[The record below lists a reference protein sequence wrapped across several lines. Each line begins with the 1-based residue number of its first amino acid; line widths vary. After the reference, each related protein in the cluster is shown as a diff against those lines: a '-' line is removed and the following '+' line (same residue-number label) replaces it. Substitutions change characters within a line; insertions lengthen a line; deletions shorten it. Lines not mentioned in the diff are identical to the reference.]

1 MTYEEFEW
9 NLLKLAYEDG
19 LKRFQPSFVAYTLGL
34 PHEVVTA
41 YLEQGAHAGLLEMEV
56 TDDGR
61 LEYFIPGID
70 LGAARPEPVWKQ
82 EFGGIDDESSQR
94 EAAENATDQDGLIL
108 APKEQLPAALPM
120 PTDGF
125 VGAEDLPD
133 DGIEPF
139 RPPARQAFTPG
150 DAAHARPP
158 SAPTDGGLEISG
170 HTRRAALP
178 VRGARRSQ
186 MPASLRDH
194 IQARKSSEDGSLSA
208 LERSGVV
215 AVLDR
220 HASVH
225 DAEPVMVSR
234 QLVKADSLTNPGR
247 RSGPA
252 DHFPARVETNLDT
265 YSDPSKTIFMRQL
278 KVYGVPSEEALR
290 AHVER
295 LFTSL
300 GYQSVQ
306 VNPQR
311 LRFERGSVTFILALI
326 PLFVLVLPLFVYL
339 FLYFMGRSTIQQ
351 EPVELDVQ
359 LRPLPEGAD
368 VYELDLT
375 FIGMHGVVLG
385 AADQR
390 VLNQEVDTL
399 RDELQW
405 ALSAS

>member
-19 LKRFQPSFVAYTLGL
+19 LKRFQASFVAYALGL
-34 PHEVVTA
+34 PHEVVTS

-61 LEYFIPGID
+61 LEYYIPGID
-70 LGAARPEPVWKQ
+70 ADAALPEPVWKH
-82 EFGGIDDESSQR
+82 EFGGIDDESDQR
-94 EAAENATDQDGLIL
+94 EAAANATDQDGLIV
-108 APKEQLPAALPM
+108 APEPQLPAAPPM
-120 PTDGF
+120 PTDSF
-125 VGAEDLPD
+125 VRAEDPGEND
-133 DGIEPF
+133 IDAF
-139 RPPARQAFTPG
+139 RPPDRQAFEAA
-150 DAAHARPP
+150 DAAQSKPP
-158 SAPTDGGLEISG
+158 SAPTDGGIAYSKQ
-170 HTRRAALP
+170 TRRSAIAH
-178 VRGARRSQ
+178 RGAHRSR
-186 MPASLRDH
+186 MPSSLRDH

-225 DAEPVMVSR
+225 DAEPVMVGR
-234 QLVKADSLTNPGR
+234 ELVKADSVDR
-247 RSGPA
+247 
-252 DHFPARVETNLDT
+252 FPARVETNLDT
-265 YSDPSKTIFMRQL
+265 YSDPSRTIFMRQL
-278 KVYGVPSEEALR
+278 RVHGVPSEEALR
-290 AHVER
+290 AHVKR

-306 VNPQR
+306 VDPQR

-339 FLYFMGRSTIQQ
+339 FLYCMGRSTIQQ

-359 LRPLPEGAD
+359 LRPIPEQAD

>member
-56 TDDGR
+56 TDEGR

-70 LGAARPEPVWKQ
+70 PHAAQPEPVWKQ
-82 EFGGIDDESSQR
+82 EFGGSDDESAPR
-94 EAAENATDQDGLIL
+94 EAAHNATDQDGLIL
-108 APKEQLPAALPM
+108 APQPQLPAPPAM

-125 VGAEDLPD
+125 VGPEDQPE
-133 DGIEPF
+133 DGVEPF
-139 RPPARQAFTPG
+139 RPPARQAFSPA

-158 SAPTDGGLEISG
+158 SAPTDGALELSE
-170 HTRRAALP
+170 HTRRAA
-178 VRGARRSQ
+178 RRAQRSQ
-186 MPASLRDH
+186 MPAALRDH

-208 LERSGVV
+208 FERSGVV

-225 DAEPVMVSR
+225 DAEPLMVSR
-234 QLVKADSLTNPGR
+234 KLVKADSVSHPGPR
-247 RSGPA
+247 AGAA
-252 DHFPARVETNLDT
+252 DPFLPARVETNLDT

>member
-41 YLEQGAHAGLLEMEV
+41 YLEQAAQAGLLEMDI

-70 LGAARPEPVWKQ
+70 PDTALPEPVWKR
-82 EFGGIDDESSQR
+82 EFGGSDDESGQR
-94 EAAENATDQDGLIL
+94 EAAQNATDHDGLIL
-108 APKEQLPAALPM
+108 AAQPQLPAAPPM

-125 VGAEDLPD
+125 VSAEDSGE
-133 DGIEPF
+133 DGVEPY
-139 RPPARQAFTPG
+139 RPPDRQAFAAA
-150 DAAHARPP
+150 DAAQSRPP
-158 SAPTDGGLEISG
+158 SAPTDGGIDFSA
-170 HTRRAALP
+170 HTRRASVAA
-178 VRGARRSQ
+178 RGAYRSQ
-186 MPASLRDH
+186 MPSSLRAH
-194 IQARKSSEDGSLSA
+194 IQARQSSEDGSLSA

-225 DAEPVMVSR
+225 DDAPVMVGR
-234 QLVKADSLTNPGR
+234 QLVKADSDGGQLVSTRAPE
-247 RSGPA
+247 
-252 DHFPARVETNLDT
+252 HFPARVETNLDT

-300 GYQSVQ
+300 GYQPVQ
-306 VNPQR
+306 VNQQR

-339 FLYFMGRSTIQQ
+339 FLYLMGRSTIQQ

-359 LRPLPEGAD
+359 LRQLPEGAD